1 MSKQIPPIATKKK
14 KKKKRERER
23 EIPHAVMKIKDP
35 ACFN

>member
-35 ACFN
+35 ACLN